1 VDPSRRIVT
10 SKLIGGLDDLKLQ
23 RRKTLEEAM
32 DGENVIH
39 SIMDLWSSRAMEPIA
54 GIIFQSDKQFNLK
67 VINATS

>member
-1 VDPSRRIVT
+1 
-10 SKLIGGLDDLKLQ
+10 
-23 RRKTLEEAM
+23 M